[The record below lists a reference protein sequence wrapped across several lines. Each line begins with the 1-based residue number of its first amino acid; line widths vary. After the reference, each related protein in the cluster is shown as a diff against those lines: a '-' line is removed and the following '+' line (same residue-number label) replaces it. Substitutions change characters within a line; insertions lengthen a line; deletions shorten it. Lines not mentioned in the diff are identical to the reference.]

1 MDLDDGVQ
9 ARWALPDENDEGT
22 DGEGDLD
29 ADGEDDIGHSGK
41 LRRNALMEVVIGEYN
56 AQ

>member
-29 ADGEDDIGHSGK
+29 ADGEDDIGQSGK
-41 LRRNALMEVVIGEYN
+41 LR
-56 AQ
+56 